1 LCFTISRKENGQE
14 DQTKTKQAS
23 FTTTCYNAIEKLA
36 LYCNFANKWGAFFA
50 FLYNGGERSEPVF
63 LKMVW
68 GCIIEMRF
76 D

>member
-1 LCFTISRKENGQE
+1 LIPL
-14 DQTKTKQAS
+14 KTTSNNCEIGIILAY
-23 FTTTCYNAIEKLA
+23 TYNKV
-36 LYCNFANKWGAFFA
+36 YCNFANKWGAFFA